1 VKNKVILFDGEVI
14 KKEVHTMWEEVTSN
28 TNSVIANA
36 ETYGFSLIE
45 VILDPDIDQM
55 LTALRGIEGILDV
68 IIDRGFFNE
77 MEYDETRLVL
87 NARESI
93 RKMEYVAIALKEN
106 NEVEFEKAV
115 KDLKLQVSF

>member
-1 VKNKVILFDGEVI
+1 MKNKVILFDGEVI

>member
-1 VKNKVILFDGEVI
+1 MENNVILFDQEGV
-14 KKEVHTMWEEVTSN
+14 KKEVHAMWEEVTSSSN
-28 TNSVIANA
+28 TVISKAKN
-36 ETYGFSLIE
+36 YGFSLIE
-45 VILDPDIDQM
+45 VVLDPDIHQM

-77 MEYDETRLVL
+77 MEHDEIRLVL

-106 NEVEFEKAV
+106 NEVDFDKAI
-115 KDLKLQVSF
+115 KDLSLQVSF